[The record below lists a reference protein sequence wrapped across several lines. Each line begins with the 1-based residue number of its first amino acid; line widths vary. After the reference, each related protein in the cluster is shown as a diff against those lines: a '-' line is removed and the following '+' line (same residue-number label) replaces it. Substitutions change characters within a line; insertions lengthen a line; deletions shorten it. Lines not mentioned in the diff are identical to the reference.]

1 MRMSAANFCQFR
13 GMLWKSVIYFH
24 GNIGASVL
32 LPGAAQ
38 LLIGDSPRTS
48 PLRELGIARQSLF
61 TAFFPS
67 SAGVLDDHVEGW
79 FLGDGDPPPAEP
91 EGLTSVAGLGLSQAW
106 LPPPSCD
113 GRQSG
118 QPAESGSQAGAASEA
133 DAAQ

>member
-1 MRMSAANFCQFR
+1 LRLSAANFCQFR

-38 LLIGDSPRTS
+38 LLIGDSPRTK
-48 PLRELGIARQSLF
+48 PLRDLGIARQSLF

-79 FLGDGDPPPAEP
+79 FLGFGDPPATAP
-91 EGLTSVAGLGLSQAW
+91 EGLASVVDLGLSQEW
-106 LPPPSCD
+106 LAPPACD

-118 QPAESGSQAGAASEA
+118 PGAEQDTQAGADQA
-133 DAAQ
+133 DAAR